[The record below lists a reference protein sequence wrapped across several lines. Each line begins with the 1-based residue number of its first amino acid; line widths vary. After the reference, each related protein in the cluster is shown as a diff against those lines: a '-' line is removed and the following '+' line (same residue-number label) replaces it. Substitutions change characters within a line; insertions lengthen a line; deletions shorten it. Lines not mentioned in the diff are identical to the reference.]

1 MNIIEFIKSK
11 IIVKK
16 SDVVKILEKIPIFE
30 GLNTLELKKIEII
43 THERSYLPNEVV
55 FHEKE
60 PGVGMYIIKSG
71 SIKLTK
77 KHGDKEVEVTVL
89 KDKEFFGELA
99 LLDESPRSA
108 TAAAAVKTEVLGFFR
123 PDFLALLQREPKLGS
138 KVLLKLAQI
147 LAGRL
152 RYTTEVSVKG
162 VNNGSKAKP

>member
-1 MNIIEFIKSK
+1 MGIIETIKNK
-11 IIVKK
+11 LTIEK
-16 SDVVKILEKIPIFE
+16 SEVIAILEKIPIFE
-30 GLNTLELKKIEII
+30 GLTNLELRKIEII

-60 PGVGMYIIKSG
+60 PGVGMYIIKYG

-77 KHGDKEVEVTVL
+77 KSGTREIEVTVL

-108 TAAAAVKTEVLGFFR
+108 TAIAAVKTEVLGFFR
-123 PDFLALLQREPKLGS
+123 PDFLSLLQREPKLGS

-152 RYTTEVSVKG
+152 RHTTEASVKG
-162 VNNGSKAKP
+162 ANNGTETKH